1 MAGRR
6 TAAQDVIEGEVL
18 VDNAEEFGGVEEV
31 DAPPYAQKTEQEL
44 KRESY
49 TAAESALKARYMDEF
64 KALVREEAEKRDVVY
79 TFRKTEEEKA
89 REQYEALIAQFPH
102 LAQQG

>member
-6 TAAQDVIEGEVL
+6 TTEQPVVE
-18 VDNAEEFGGVEEV
+18 NAEAFEAEPETTEAPVE
-31 DAPPYAQKTEQEL
+31 KTEQDL

-49 TAAESALKARYMDEF
+49 TAAEARLKAAHLDEF
-64 KALVREEAEKRDVVY
+64 KDLVREEATKRGVTY

-89 REQYEALIAQFPH
+89 REQYEALLAKFPGLASAQ
-102 LAQQG
+102 G